1 MANSH
6 VNFCHNMVFIIHNL
20 WPFQRCSAQVWKV
33 MGLIHPWIKPK
44 KWKNLKFLKIQQRP
58 SWISDQPPQSQSLV
72 EVHLSSICGWI
83 SLNIWNGFWEEA
95 VGMFLI
101 GSYVKPSS
109 IVVAIF
115 NFWSIQ
121 LRYGLWCLM
130 PLSTIFQLYRCGG
143 NRSTRRK
150 PPTCHKSLTNFI
162 T

>member
-1 MANSH
+1 LD
-6 VNFCHNMVFIIHNL
+6 F
-20 WPFQRCSAQVWKV
+20 RSA
-33 MGLIHPWIKPK
+33 PK
-44 KWKNLKFLKIQQRP
+44 
-58 SWISDQPPQSQSLV
+58 SQSLV

-101 GSYVKPSS
+101 GSFVKPSS

-130 PLSTIFQLYRCGG
+130 PLSTIFQLYRGGFIGGG